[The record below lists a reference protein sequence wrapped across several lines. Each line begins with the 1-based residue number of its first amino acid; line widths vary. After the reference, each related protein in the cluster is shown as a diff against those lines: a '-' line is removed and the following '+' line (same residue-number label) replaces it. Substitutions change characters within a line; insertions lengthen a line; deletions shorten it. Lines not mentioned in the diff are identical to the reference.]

1 MVDLILLAAILGAAY
16 AGFWAGK
23 KYQTIG
29 AAVQALKDWIK

>member
-1 MVDLILLAAILGAAY
+1 MVDLILLASLLGAAY

-29 AAVQALKDWIK
+29 ATLKALKDLLH